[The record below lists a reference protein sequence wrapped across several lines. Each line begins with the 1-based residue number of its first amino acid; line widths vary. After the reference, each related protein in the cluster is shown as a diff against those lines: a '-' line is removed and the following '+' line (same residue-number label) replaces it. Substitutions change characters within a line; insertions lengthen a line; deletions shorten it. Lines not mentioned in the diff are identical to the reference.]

1 MVGEGRVRPRGLCRM
16 GAAVAGRAR
25 AKESKRTEE
34 PRRPN
39 KESPRRDRASSPQQR
54 APRRNRERPAAKGR
68 RAPLRRA
75 AGSITLQ
82 AEDVV
87 GVGVQQGAQVGE
99 GIRRRHLL
107 PPHIGGNALLRDVQ
121 PLRDLFLRHAALAD
135 VFGYFLLDLLARD
148 RLHLAPTA
156 RLYNRRV

>member
-1 MVGEGRVRPRGLCRM
+1 MVGEGRVHPRGLCRK

-25 AKESKRTEE
+25 AKESKRAEE
-34 PRRPN
+34 SRRPN

-54 APRRNRERPAAKGR
+54 APAAKGR

-75 AGSITLQ
+75 AGSIALQ

-156 RLYNRRV
+156 RLYNHRV